1 MIYTTL
7 HNKLKFEQ
15 HQSHLKLCM
24 TWVGSSYS
32 TSDTHHATVKRH
44 EYYTIIHLVRRIV
57 SQRKIMSP
65 EGFIIFIPVYYSDL
79 SRYCTPWNSI
89 SYGYG
94 V

>member
-7 HNKLKFEQ
+7 HEP
-15 HQSHLKLCM
+15 HLKVCV

-32 TSDTHHATVKRH
+32 TSDPHHATVKRH
-44 EYYTIIHLVRRIV
+44 EYYININLV

-65 EGFIIFIPVYYSDL
+65 EGFIIVMLVYYSDL
-79 SRYCTPWNSI
+79 SRYCAPWNSI